1 MDLNDHV
8 HEIQGSGRLHYL
20 YCVKGVHIQSFSGPY
35 FLAFGPNTERY
46 GVPLHILSEYG
57 KIQAR
62 KIPNTDTL
70 LSKPC
75 SSQQNIEIVSFEHGD
90 KYFF

>member
-46 GVPLHILSEYG
+46 GVPLHILSECG

-62 KIPNTDTL
+62 KIPNTDTVHTVL
-70 LSKPC
+70 FSA
-75 SSQQNIEIVSFEHGD
+75 
-90 KYFF
+90 KYRNTKL